1 MKLVSHSVLGNGN
14 YSRGGSYMARKVK
27 YVANKKEVK
36 LIIKA
41 LEIVKLSYKKL
52 NNHKE
57 VQQFNQLLDKIYST
71 EEKSVKNG

>member
-1 MKLVSHSVLGNGN
+1 
-14 YSRGGSYMARKVK
+14 MARKVK

-57 VQQFNQLLDKIYST
+57 VQQFNELLDKIYST